1 MALPDATKILR
12 VPGQLCINPTNL
24 GIAFPHGGTAIGVA
38 SQMRILT
45 GLEESRV
52 TAEEFGGQAVEAVL
66 GKRDFFISALL
77 RQWDNDALAM
87 LFGSDASAG
96 ASGDKVINW
105 PGTDRGGYKLSS
117 RSVKLCFTADR
128 FTEQPS
134 VLIYKAIPLYA
145 EQEALRLTVLRELAM
160 PVVFLGVRDGS
171 SRVASMGLLSDLSL

>member
-1 MALPDATKILR
+1 MLQRAAM
-12 VPGQLCINPTNL
+12 
-24 GIAFPHGGTAIGVA
+24 F
-38 SQMRILT
+38 
-45 GLEESRV
+45 
-52 TAEEFGGQAVEAVL
+52 

-77 RQWDNDALAM
+77 RQWDNDAIAM

-134 VLIYKAIPLYA
+134 VLIYKAIQLYA

-160 PVVFLGVRDGS
+160 PVVFLGIRDGS